1 MFDIIN
7 LLIGVTFLVFIASV
21 VVIAVGSICY
31 LTAYIKEE
39 SGWVSCLC
47 TVIGFGGIAFLTLG
61 VPLWGPFIPG
71 TTTGTVLG
79 FFGWTNLMFVFGT
92 MRAVG
97 EKAHAQRS
105 HASPSQL
112 QVTTTVSLDQRLIDP
127 GMH

>member
-31 LTAYIKEE
+31 LTAYIKGE
-39 SGWVSCLC
+39 SGWVWCLC

-79 FFGWTNLMFVFGT
+79 LFGWTNLMFVFGT
-92 MRAVG
+92 MTLFHHEIGQWAKKRMRN
-97 EKAHAQRS
+97 KAMRRH
-105 HASPSQL
+105 PSYK
-112 QVTTTVSLDQRLIDP
+112 
-127 GMH
+127 